1 MYLMTKKLKGNNLN
15 NTIEAEPALPIKLND
30 KSIPF
35 SADRRVFELS
45 LFYGSI
51 EVEFALLL
59 VSLVD
64 ELMYR
69 FGVVFNVSFD
79 TVLDALDPE
88 SDVILEVTFD
98 VSL

>member
-1 MYLMTKKLKGNNLN
+1 M
-15 NTIEAEPALPIKLND
+15 
-30 KSIPF
+30 S
-35 SADRRVFELS
+35 LS
-45 LFYGSI
+45 YGSI